1 MPRPIDH
8 LVLAVPDLAAAA
20 ATYRAL
26 GFSVGTR
33 NRHPWG
39 TENHVVQLDGAFLE
53 LIGLADDFVA
63 PAPYHPAARFA
74 ADVEAAVKR
83 GGGFASV
90 ALRTEDAGAEA
101 KRLSTLGLGS
111 GRMMHF
117 GRTSEAPDGTR
128 RELSFTL
135 AFVDQPA
142 FPEAGFFFCQHGRP
156 EHFWNAAAQVHANG
170 ARSLGAVTLC
180 LDTPSTYAA
189 TIADICDAE
198 PAGPA
203 GTAAIPTNGGE
214 IDLRAPDEQE
224 GAVAGRFTS
233 FTVAVASLDVVRRL
247 LDQARI
253 PYRDRAR
260 SIVVA
265 AEHTFGVTIV
275 FGVSLNPG

>member
-1 MPRPIDH
+1 MPRAIDH

-39 TENHVVQLDGAFLE
+39 TENHVVQLHGAFLE
-53 LIGLADDFVA
+53 LIGLADNFVA

-101 KRLSTLGLGS
+101 KRLSSLGLGS

-135 AFVDQPA
+135 AFVDLPA
-142 FPEAGFFFCQHGRP
+142 LPEAGFFFCQQR
-156 EHFWNAAAQVHANG
+156 AAG
-170 ARSLGAVTLC
+170 AFLERGGPGPCQWSPV
-180 LDTPSTYAA
+180 SRRR
-189 TIADICDAE
+189 DAL
-198 PAGPA
+198 PRHPVR
-203 GTAAIPTNGGE
+203 
-214 IDLRAPDEQE
+214 LRGD
-224 GAVAGRFTS
+224 
-233 FTVAVASLDVVRRL
+233 DRRYL
-247 LDQARI
+247 R
-253 PYRDRAR
+253 R
-260 SIVVA
+260 
-265 AEHTFGVTIV
+265 
-275 FGVSLNPG
+275 

>member
-1 MPRPIDH
+1 MTRPIDH
-8 LVLAVPDLAAAA
+8 LVLAVPDLAVAA

-83 GGGFASV
+83 GGGFGSV

-101 KRLSTLGLGS
+101 KRLATAGLGS

-142 FPEAGFFFCQHGRP
+142 LPEAGFFFCQHGRP
-156 EHFWNAAAQVHANG
+156 EHFWSAAAQVHANG
-170 ARSLGAVTLC
+170 ARSVGTVTLC
-180 LDTPSTYAA
+180 LDEPSRHAA
-189 TIADICDAE
+189 EIALLCDAE
-198 PAGPA
+198 ADARTGRISIPAG
-203 GTAAIPTNGGE
+203 GSE
-214 IDLRAPDEQE
+214 IELTMPD
-224 GAVAGRFTS
+224 GLDDAVAGRFAAFS
-233 FTVAVASLDVVRRL
+233 VVVASLDAVRRL

-253 PYRDRAR
+253 PYRNQAA
-260 SIVVA
+260 SIRVA
-265 AEHTFGVTIV
+265 AEHMFGVAIV
-275 FGVSLNPG
+275 FGLSR